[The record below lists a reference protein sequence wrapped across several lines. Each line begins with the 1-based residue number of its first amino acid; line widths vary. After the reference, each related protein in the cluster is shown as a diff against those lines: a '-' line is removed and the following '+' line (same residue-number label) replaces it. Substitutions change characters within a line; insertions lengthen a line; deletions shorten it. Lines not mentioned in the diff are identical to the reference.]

1 MFWDHSG
8 YASVMNGFRSREPL
22 RVDDVLSTRRS
33 AGSGWPAASKS
44 PRTCSATT
52 DSMIQ
57 TQVSSMLDVQ
67 AYLASD
73 FLLIVYNAVS
83 HLDRSLIT
91 EMKTH
96 FWDFWFS
103 DGLINKINH
112 AIHDAMERRVTL
124 NDQQNNI
131 SSQRTVLIVGSSTKR
146 GELGVGWTRRGCLR
160 LYLRWLVQINVL
172 SHQTSL
178 LLTTTTNNVAARI
191 MSINQTYYMS
201 DVTHKLTMDVYNA
214 AILRFGNCI
223 KKRDTLFITGT
234 SESALL
240 ELSATVYIYRNGSL
254 RATITVD
261 SNDDPEFAWND
272 GTQRGPVELRGHCL
286 PLRFAL

>member
-8 YASVMNGFRSREPL
+8 YASVTNGFRSREPL

-103 DGLINKINH
+103 DGSINKINH
-112 AIHDAMERRVTL
+112 AIHDTMERYGEWSESMSFNCGIVHEAR
-124 NDQQNNI
+124 
-131 SSQRTVLIVGSSTKR
+131 RVGSGMDAQR
-146 GELGVGWTRRGCLR
+146 
-160 LYLRWLVQINVL
+160 VQINVL

-191 MSINQTYYMS
+191 MSINQTYYTS
-201 DVTHKLTMDVYNA
+201 DVTHKLAMDVYNA

-223 KKRDTLFITGT
+223 KKRDTLFITGA

-261 SNDDPEFAWND
+261 GNDDPEFAWND
-272 GTQRGPVELRGHCL
+272 GTQRGPVELCGHCL